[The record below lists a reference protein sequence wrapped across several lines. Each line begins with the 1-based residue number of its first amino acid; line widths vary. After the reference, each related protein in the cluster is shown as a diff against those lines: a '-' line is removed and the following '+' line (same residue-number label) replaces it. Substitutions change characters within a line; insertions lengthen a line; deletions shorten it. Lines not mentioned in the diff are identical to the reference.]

1 MFPAHSVRF
10 GGLPPGRAASAASL
24 GAGGPGLLY
33 AVEVGTGGTEV
44 PFGSLGAA
52 ALLIARFCE
61 YPGPVVEQLAE
72 LVFLAPGVLPGPVE
86 FAGGVLAD
94 PVELGGGAGPRLL
107 AFAGCVFPYP
117 CGLEH
122 P

>member
-1 MFPAHSVRF
+1 MLTEGQPWIPA
-10 GGLPPGRAASAASL
+10 AALTGCLQSRSAA
-24 GAGGPGLLY
+24 Y
-33 AVEVGTGGTEV
+33 TVEVGTGGTEV